1 MAVLSGRAGRAA
13 VALAALAAV
22 ALGLRATVLA
32 PDGETGSPDG
42 TALAATDTTF
52 DPACPGRGHKDPGV
66 SGFADRERRR
76 LLPGDY
82 SFTFLSQD
90 GCRPARMN
98 PCQPIHYVVNPALA
112 PPDGVVDVAEAFA
125 RLGAAMGITFVDDG
139 VTDETYSERRDA
151 YQPDRYGERWAPIL
165 VVWAKLGAG
174 RGDIQVV
181 GRGRP
186 FVRDGVV
193 VSGMLTLNVDAVTD
207 EQRGTPLRGGFGPA
221 GGFNGIGPE
230 GVTWGRV
237 ILHELAHIANLGHV
251 GSRSELM
258 YPETAEQTARTAQF
272 GRGDLAGLRLLGREG
287 GCADTP
293 TPSPSPPTTAHATS
307 TTGVRPPG

>member
-1 MAVLSGRAGRAA
+1 MRAVAA
-13 VALAALAAV
+13 VAAV
-22 ALGLRATVLA
+22 AVAGLGLRATVLA
-32 PDGETGSPDG
+32 PPDDEAPTT
-42 TALAATDTTF
+42 TALAAADPVA
-52 DPACPGRGHKDPGV
+52 DPACPARGRKDPGV
-66 SGFADRERRR
+66 SGLADRERRR

-82 SFTFLSQD
+82 SFTFVSAD

-98 PCQPIHYVVNPALA
+98 PCQPVHYAVNPELA
-112 PPDGVVDVAEAFA
+112 PPDGMADVAEAFA
-125 RLGAAMGITFVDDG
+125 RLGMATGITFVDDG
-139 VTDETYSERRDA
+139 ATDEPFSEGRQA
-151 YQPDRYGERWAPIL
+151 YQPDRDGERWAPIL
-165 VVWAKLGAG
+165 VAWARLGPG

-193 VSGMLTLNVDAVTD
+193 VSGILTLNVDAVTD
-207 EQRGTPLRGGFGPA
+207 AEKGTPLRGGFGPA

-272 GRGDLAGLRLLGREG
+272 GRGDLAGLQLLGRNA
-287 GCADTP
+287 GCLEPPAPSAAPAD
-293 TPSPSPPTTAHATS
+293 SGRAATTTS
-307 TTGVRPPG
+307 RPAA